1 MRRFAAMLP
10 LSAALLLALSDP
22 GSAQD
27 DGDVESAEKLLGG
40 NENPP
45 VVSPSTSPGE
55 GGHSRWVTPSGGT
68 IGGCQLKRLEAGVG
82 AAPGLFPHA
91 FVGREA
97 AKPIERRGQLARG
110 TVAIWGRRFGPARA
124 GSAAKVLQP
133 CPSTAPR
140 RRAGKALAGQL
151 TSA

>member
-45 VVSPSTSPGE
+45 VVSDGSGRFRATLFDDRISFSLSYDVASDESDVTQAHLHIANPGIN
-55 GGHSRWVTPSGGT
+55 GGIVVFLCSNPLS
-68 IGGCQLKRLEAGVG
+68 C
-82 AAPGLFPHA
+82 
-91 FVGREA
+91 
-97 AKPIERRGQLARG
+97 RRTG
-110 TVAIWGRRFGPARA
+110 
-124 GSAAKVLQP
+124 
-133 CPSTAPR
+133 
-140 RRAGKALAGQL
+140 
-151 TSA
+151 